1 MGINKSVKNGV
12 DQLMIS
18 NKISEWFYL
27 YNKDIYHFLVYYIG
41 SSDVEDLVQEVFI
54 RAIKGFDT
62 YQKKS
67 SPKTWLFSIARHV
80 GIDEMRKRKR
90 LTKKQMIWFS
100 DEQSDKETPEEIL
113 QLNENNRLLYQAIQ
127 SLKANYRDV
136 IILRGIKEF
145 SVAETAIILNWNE
158 NKVRI
163 TYHRALKTLQKSI
176 GGFSL

>member
-1 MGINKSVKNGV
+1 MMN
-12 DQLMIS
+12 S

-27 YNKDIYHFLVYYIG
+27 YNKDIYHYLVYFIG
-41 SSDVEDLVQEVFI
+41 SNDVEDLVQEVFI

-80 GIDEMRKRKR
+80 AIDEVRKRKR
-90 LTKKQMIWFS
+90 LNMKQMISFW
-100 DEQSDKETPEEIL
+100 DEQTDKETPDKIL

-136 IILRGIKEF
+136 VIFRGIKEL
-145 SVAETAIILNWNE
+145 SVSETASILNWNE

-163 TYHRALKTLQKSI
+163 TYHRALKTLQKSK

>member
-1 MGINKSVKNGV
+1 
-12 DQLMIS
+12 MIS

-41 SSDVEDLVQEVFI
+41 SNDVEDLVQEVFI

-62 YQKKS
+62 YQEKS

-80 GIDEMRKRKR
+80 GIDEIRKRKR
-90 LTKKQMIWFS
+90 LRVKQMIRFW
-100 DEQSDKETPEEIL
+100 DDPSDKASPEEIL
-113 QLNENNRLLYQAIQ
+113 QLNENNRLLYQAVQ

-136 IILRGIKEF
+136 IILRGIKEL
-145 SVAETAIILNWNE
+145 SVSETASILNWTE

-163 TYHRALKTLQKSI
+163 TYHRALKILQKAKED
-176 GGFSL
+176 FHYERP

>member
-1 MGINKSVKNGV
+1 
-12 DQLMIS
+12 MIS
-18 NKISEWFYL
+18 DKISEWFSL

-62 YQKKS
+62 YQKRS

-90 LTKKQMIWFS
+90 LRMKQMIWFW
-100 DEQSDKETPEEIL
+100 DEKTDKETPEEIL
-113 QLNENNRLLYQAIQ
+113 QLNENNRFLYQAIH
-127 SLKANYRDV
+127 SLKVNYRDV
-136 IILRGIKEF
+136 IILRGIKEL
-145 SVAETAIILNWNE
+145 SVSETASILNWNE